1 MKPENNTINQHTYW
15 NPYFGG
21 FLLGVLILI
30 TFFLTGRG
38 LGASGAMKSSVVTIV
53 DKVAPTHAE
62 NNAYYSKFLSKG
74 DDTPMNTWLVY
85 EVLGVLIG
93 AFLSGGL
100 SGRISWR
107 VQHSPKI
114 TRKRRLVFALIGG
127 ILFGL
132 GAQIARGCTSGAA
145 LSGMAVLSTG
155 GFITMLAIFG
165 SAYLFAYFFRKNWI

>member
-1 MKPENNTINQHTYW
+1 MKTEKVKNRHVYW

-21 FLLGVLILI
+21 FLLGLIIIL

-38 LGASGAMKSSVVTIV
+38 LGASGAMKSSVVAIM
-53 DKVAPTHAE
+53 DGVAPTHAE
-62 NNAYYSKFLSKG
+62 TNAYYSLFIS
-74 DDTPMNTWLVY
+74 DETTPLNTWLVF
-85 EVLGVLIG
+85 EALGILIG
-93 AFLSGGL
+93 AFISGGL
-100 SGRISWR
+100 AGRIGWR

-114 TRKRRLVFALIGG
+114 TSKRRLAFALGGG

-145 LSGMAVLSTG
+145 LSGMAVLSVG

-165 SAYLFAYFFRKNWI
+165 SAYAVAYFFRKNWI

>member
-1 MKPENNTINQHTYW
+1 MNTEKNTNSHIYW

-21 FLLGVLILI
+21 FLLGII
-30 TFFLTGRG
+30 IIFTFLLTGRS

-62 NNAYYSKFLSKG
+62 NNAYYSKFIKEDES
-74 DDTPMNTWLVY
+74 PMNTWLVF
-85 EVLGVLIG
+85 EALGILFG
-93 AFLSGGL
+93 AFISGSL
-100 SGRISWR
+100 SGRIRWI

-114 TRKRRLVFALIGG
+114 SSRRRLLFALGGG

-165 SAYLFAYFFRKNWI
+165 TGYLVAYFFRKNWI

>member
-1 MKPENNTINQHTYW
+1 MKNNQKNRHVYW

-21 FLLGVLILI
+21 FLLGILILF
-30 TFFLTGRG
+30 TFYITGRG
-38 LGASGAMKSSVVTIV
+38 LGASGAMKSSVVAIV
-53 DKVAPTHAE
+53 DVVAPTHAE
-62 NNAYYSKFLSKG
+62 NNAYYSKFVGKDKS
-74 DDTPMNTWLVY
+74 PMNTWLVF
-85 EVLGVLIG
+85 EALGVLIG

-100 SGRISWR
+100 TGRISWR

-114 TRKRRLVFALIGG
+114 TSKRRLVFALGGG

-165 SAYLFAYFFRKNWI
+165 SGFAFAYFFRKNWI

>member
-1 MKPENNTINQHTYW
+1 MKTETTKNSHTYW

-21 FLLGVLILI
+21 FLLGLIIIL

-62 NNAYYSKFLSKG
+62 NNAYYNQFISKDS
-74 DDTPMNTWLVY
+74 TPMNTWLVF
-85 EVLGVLIG
+85 ETLGVLIG
-93 AFLSGGL
+93 AFISGGL
-100 SGRISWR
+100 AGRIRWR

-114 TRKRRLVFALIGG
+114 TSKRRLIFALMGG

-165 SAYLFAYFFRKNWI
+165 TAYAFAYFFRKNWI

>member
-1 MKPENNTINQHTYW
+1 MKKNNQNKRHVYW

-21 FLLGVLILI
+21 FLLGILILF
-30 TFFLTGRG
+30 TFYITGRG
-38 LGASGAMKSSVVTIV
+38 LGASGAMKSGVVTIV
-53 DKVAPTHAE
+53 DTVAPTHAE
-62 NNAYYSKFLSKG
+62 NSAYYSKFISDEKS
-74 DDTPMNTWLVY
+74 PMNTWLVF
-85 EVLGVLIG
+85 EALGVLIG
-93 AFLSGGL
+93 AFISGGL
-100 SGRISWR
+100 AGRISWR

-114 TRKRRLVFALIGG
+114 TSKRRLAFALGGG

-165 SAYLFAYFFRKNWI
+165 SAFAFAYFFRKNWI

>member
-1 MKPENNTINQHTYW
+1 MNINNSENKHSYW

-21 FLLGVLILI
+21 FLLGLIILF
-30 TFFLTGRG
+30 TFYMTGRG
-38 LGASGAMKSSVVTIV
+38 LGASGAMKSSVVAIV
-53 DKVAPTHAE
+53 DTVTPTHAE
-62 NNAYYSKFLSKG
+62 NNAYYSKFIDEEKSPL
-74 DDTPMNTWLVY
+74 NNWLVF
-85 EVLGVLIG
+85 ETLGVLIG

-100 SGRISWR
+100 SGRIGWR

-114 TRKRRLVFALIGG
+114 TSKRRLAFALGGG

-165 SAYLFAYFFRKNWI
+165 TGYLVAYFFRKNWI

>member
-1 MKPENNTINQHTYW
+1 MTNKSKVNRHIYW

-21 FLLGVLILI
+21 FLLGIIILF
-30 TFFLTGRG
+30 TFYLTGRG
-38 LGASGAMKSSVVTIV
+38 LGASGAMKSGVVTIV
-53 DKVAPTHAE
+53 DTVAPSHAE
-62 NNAYYSKFLSKG
+62 NSAYYSRFISEEKS
-74 DDTPMNTWLVY
+74 PMNTWLVF
-85 EVLGVLIG
+85 EALGVLIG

-100 SGRISWR
+100 TGRIGWR
-107 VQHSPKI
+107 TQHSPKI
-114 TRKRRLVFALIGG
+114 TKKRRLAFALGGG

-165 SAYLFAYFFRKNWI
+165 SGFIFAYFFRKNWI